1 MVYDRQLQMVMDRE
15 ALVGAELQEGRRRRR
30 QSVCSLPLHNQQ
42 MLDGMM
48 VGKKKT
54 TNEQNRKPQGNLKDN
69 AMASCIISSYA
80 HFQPMEKDFP
90 QCWPWDRAAPE

>member
-1 MVYDRQLQMVMDRE
+1 MAYDRQLQMVMDRE

-48 VGKKKT
+48 VKEKKPKA
-54 TNEQNRKPQGNLKDN
+54 TNKIGNLKDN
-69 AMASCIISSYA
+69 AMASCIISN
-80 HFQPMEKDFP
+80 
-90 QCWPWDRAAPE
+90 